1 MGCENG
7 GLWLFRSRPCNRC
20 FPAKPVCNLGGLIVI
35 YWERFHNDTA
45 SCWLPRYDGGSEAI
59 TFACG
64 IHLEHGGHLIALEDS
79 GVIQLEEC

>member
-1 MGCENG
+1 MI
-7 GLWLFRSRPCNRC
+7 F
-20 FPAKPVCNLGGLIVI
+20 
-35 YWERFHNDTA
+35 WERFHNYTP
-45 SCWLPRYDGGSEAI
+45 SYWLPRFDGAGGVV